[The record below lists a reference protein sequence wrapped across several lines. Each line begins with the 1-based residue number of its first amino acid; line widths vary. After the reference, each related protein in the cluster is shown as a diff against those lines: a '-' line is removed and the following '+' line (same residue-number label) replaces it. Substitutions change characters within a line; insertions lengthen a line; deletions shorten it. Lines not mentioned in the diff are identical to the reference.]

1 MSNLYDAGC
10 RTLLAHG
17 TKTTSD
23 PTFRECLVL
32 TRITSSAGLLTS
44 VLVILFVIMHR
55 YVFTVDNLNRVY
67 GKSYSLLEPR
77 QQNRLR
83 FHHLDLFAKVIS
95 LAFISQPV
103 FLVLWRGHSWSDSYY
118 TQSHFTYGDSAYVGT
133 AIVAALFLFDISS
146 SESLGLL
153 PFVHHV
159 GSIITIQGYYWWS
172 VGQPID
178 MDAGVGKAK
187 TMANICLLWAFFAGI
202 FSSVK
207 AVGNIMRQCFVLKRV
222 TLRQL
227 CLCVFCIDLIVAALE
242 ASSVLYAV
250 LGWWTALPSGGQWV
264 ILFLQAGFSVSKWEH
279 IRPFYVIYRRG
290 RS

>member
-44 VLVILFVIMHR
+44 ILVILFVIMHR
-55 YVFTVDNLNRVY
+55 YVFTVYYLTRVY
-67 GKSYSLLEPR
+67 GKSYALLEPR
-77 QQNRLR
+77 QQSRLR
-83 FHHLDLFAKVIS
+83 CHHLDLFAKVIS
-95 LAFISQPV
+95 LAFIAQPV
-103 FLVLWRGHSWSDSYY
+103 FMVLWRGRSWSDFFS
-118 TQSHFTYGDSAYVGT
+118 TKSDFTFGDSASVGT
-133 AIVAALFLFDISS
+133 ATIAAAFLFEIAS
-146 SESLGLL
+146 SETLGLL

-159 GSIITIQGYYWWS
+159 GSILTIQGYYWWS
-172 VGQPID
+172 VAQPID

-187 TMANICLLWAFFAGI
+187 TMANICLLWAFFACI
-202 FSSVK
+202 FGSIKS
-207 AVGNIMRQCFVLKRV
+207 VGNIMRRCFVLKRV

-227 CLCVFCIDLIVAALE
+227 CLGVFCIDLIVAALE
-242 ASSVLYAV
+242 AFSVLYAV
-250 LGWWTALPSGGQWV
+250 LGGWSEIPSGGQWV
-264 ILFLQAGFSVSKWEH
+264 ILFLQTGFSVSKWEH
-279 IRPFYVIYRRG
+279 IRPFYAIYRRG